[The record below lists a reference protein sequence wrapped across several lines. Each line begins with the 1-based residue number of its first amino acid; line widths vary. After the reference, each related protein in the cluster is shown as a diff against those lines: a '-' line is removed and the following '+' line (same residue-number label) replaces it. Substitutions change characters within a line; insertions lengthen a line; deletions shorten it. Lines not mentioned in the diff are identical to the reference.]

1 MNQVLEI
8 STAKKLEDQ
17 MGNIIRLHQPTSR
30 IISLVPSQTELLF
43 DLGLDEGIVGITRFC
58 IHPKDKCERKEKIGG
73 TKKFNFALIEKLK
86 PDLIIGNK
94 EENYQEGIERLS
106 SRFPVWMS
114 DVNSLRDAYQMIRS
128 VGEIV
133 NKTKEADDI
142 VSEIQTKMRQFSDH
156 SGTRVAY
163 FIWNKPF
170 MVAGKNTFI
179 DDMLRNFGF
188 VNVFKDLDRY
198 PEVTLDQIKKA
209 CPEAILLSSEPFP
222 FKSKHLNEFK
232 ERFPSTNIKLVDGTM
247 FSWYG
252 SRLRYSAD
260 YVSNLITE
268 LERIH

>member
-1 MNQVLEI
+1 
-8 STAKKLEDQ
+8 
-17 MGNIIRLHQPTSR
+17 
-30 IISLVPSQTELLF
+30 
-43 DLGLDEGIVGITRFC
+43 
-58 IHPKDKCERKEKIGG
+58 
-73 TKKFNFALIEKLK
+73 LK

-106 SRFPVWMS
+106 SKFPVWMS

-156 SGTRVAY
+156 SGTSVAY

-198 PEVTLDQIKKA
+198 PEVALDQIKKA

-232 ERFPSTNIKLVDGTM
+232 GRFPSTNIKLVDGTM

>member
-1 MNQVLEI
+1 MSKNNLI
-8 STAKKLEDQ
+8 KDQ
-17 MGNIIRLHQPTSR
+17 MGNIICLHQPIRR

-43 DLGLDEGIVGITRFC
+43 DLGLDEEIVGISRFC
-58 IHPKDKCERKEKIGG
+58 IHPKNKCARKVKIGG

-106 SRFPVWMS
+106 SVFPVWMS
-114 DVNSLRDAYQMIRS
+114 DVNSLEDAYQMIRS

-133 NKTKEADDI
+133 NKTKEADDM
-142 VSEIQTKMRQFSDH
+142 VSEIQTKMHEFSDQ

-170 MVAGKNTFI
+170 MVAGENTFI

-188 VNVFKDLDRY
+188 INVFKDLDRY
-198 PEVTLDQIKKA
+198 PEVTLEQIGDA
-209 CPEAILLSSEPFP
+209 NPDAIFLSSEPFP
-222 FKSKHLNEFK
+222 FKFKHLNEFK
-232 ERFPSTNIKLVDGTM
+232 KRFPSAKVKLVDGAM

-260 YVSNLITE
+260 YISNLITD
-268 LERIH
+268 LESIH